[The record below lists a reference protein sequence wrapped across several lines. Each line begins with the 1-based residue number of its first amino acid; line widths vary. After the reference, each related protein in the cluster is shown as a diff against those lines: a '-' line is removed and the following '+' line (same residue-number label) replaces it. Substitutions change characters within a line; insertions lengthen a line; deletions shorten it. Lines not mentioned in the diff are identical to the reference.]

1 MKILVLGGTGMA
13 GHLISLYF
21 KEHGYDVTAFVTKPF
36 YLCPYI
42 LGNAL
47 DFKRLE
53 EIIRFGK
60 YDVIINCVGILNK
73 FAEDNLNV
81 ARRLNADLP
90 HFIADAISSL
100 PCKLIHMSTDCVF
113 AGNTGPYNEYS
124 LRDGQSVY
132 DRTKAEGE
140 VNDDKNLTFRNSIIG
155 PDMKEAGIGLFNW
168 FMRQQLEIRGYT
180 KVIWTGVTT
189 LVLARAM
196 EAAIHQN
203 LCGLYNLVNNE
214 SISKYDLLSL
224 FNEYCKVNPISIRPT
239 DEIILNKALI
249 CTRTDF
255 DFVVPSYKQMV
266 VDMKKWIDNHKDIY
280 PEYYY
285 I

>member
-90 HFIADAISSL
+90 HFIADTISSL

-155 PDMKEAGIGLFNW
+155 PDMKEVGIGLFNW

>member
-47 DFKRLE
+47 DFKQLE

-60 YDVIINCVGILNK
+60 YDVIINCIGILNK

-81 ARRLNADLP
+81 AKRLNADLP
-90 HFIADAISSL
+90 HFIADTISSL

-113 AGNTGPYNEYS
+113 AGNTGPYSEYS

-155 PDMKEAGIGLFNW
+155 PDMKELGIGLFNW
-168 FMRQQLEIRGYT
+168 FMKQQLEIRGYT

-266 VDMKKWIDNHKDIY
+266 VDMKEWIDNHKDIY

>member
-155 PDMKEAGIGLFNW
+155 PDMKEVGIGLFNW